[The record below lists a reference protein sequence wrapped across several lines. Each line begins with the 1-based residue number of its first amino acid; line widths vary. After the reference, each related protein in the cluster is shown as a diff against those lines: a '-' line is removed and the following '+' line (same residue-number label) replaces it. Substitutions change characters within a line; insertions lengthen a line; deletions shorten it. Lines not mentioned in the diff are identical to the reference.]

1 MSGIGS
7 DGRMEMPTAKE
18 SLRKQLDQLSEEQAQ
33 EILGLISTRG
43 LRPAISP
50 TAKVTREVVR
60 ERLAD
65 RPAFRVPPADAP
77 PFRRRKR
84 IQCPGIP
91 ASELLIADRR

>member
-1 MSGIGS
+1 
-7 DGRMEMPTAKE
+7 MPTAKE
-18 SLRKQLDQLSEEQAQ
+18 SLRKQVDQLSEEQAQ

-43 LRPAISP
+43 LRPATS
-50 TAKVTREVVR
+50 TTTTTKVTREVAR

>member
-1 MSGIGS
+1 
-7 DGRMEMPTAKE
+7 MEMPTAKE
-18 SLRKQLDQLSEEQAQ
+18 SLRKQVDQLSEEQAQ

-43 LRPAISP
+43 LRPATS
-50 TAKVTREVVR
+50 TTTTTKVTREVVR

-77 PFRRRKR
+77 PFRRRKC
-84 IQCPGIP
+84 IQCPGTP

>member
-33 EILGLISTRG
+33 EILGLITRG
-43 LRPAISP
+43 FRAATST
-50 TAKVTREVVR
+50 TAKVTREVIR